1 MNFPKRIFFL
11 IPIIASLHAQSQV
24 LDLQKLDCKVSL
36 MQDTLILENS
46 RIKRVWLWNS
56 GDIISLKLEN
66 KQSQQSFKLLNDR
79 PDLQLQTQ
87 NVLASNAIINTEWV
101 NNSAQY
107 TKHLK
112 VIISYNLG
120 NLKIRKILKI
130 YPDCPTITT
139 EIFLKGNVKSDWFT
153 SNNIDNVVQLK
164 NVEEFAQPTNTGQ
177 LPITEQLFLQGKHH
191 QIKSVEF
198 FDVTDFNN
206 TLTQSTKVLSY
217 WFDFTLRGNLIFS
230 ENTETEEG
238 IFILKEAPHSRSQLY
253 YPGND
258 FIVGNGKIRM
268 VGLGVKASDLSDTV
282 WTKAYGYTTGVYV
295 KGEKNSVVALR
306 EYQKR
311 VRPLLADRDEMIM
324 LNTWGDRGKDT
335 KINEAFCLRELALAS
350 KLGITHF
357 QIDDGWQA
365 GKSENSAYGG
375 SFKNI
380 WSNPNYWE
388 PDSIKF
394 PEGFKNII
402 AKAKELNI
410 QICLWFNPSVQDN
423 FNDWE
428 KDAEAL
434 LNLYRIYGVK
444 TFKIDGLKIDT
455 KLAEMR
461 LRSLFDKVME
471 ESQWEIVLNLDAT
484 AGIRG
489 GYFAFNEYGN
499 CFLENRY
506 TDWQNYYPFWT
517 LRNLWMLAQYVPP
530 QNLQIEFLNNIR
542 SQDKYATTDRFAPKN
557 YTLDYLFAISA
568 MAQPLAWLEASNLP
582 PEAFTIGE
590 TIKKYQTIQHDL
602 HQGNIFPIGEEP
614 SGKSWTGFE
623 SIQQSHGYILV
634 FREDN
639 NQNTFKFKTRF
650 APNKKIKL
658 HPIIGSGKAFR
669 YKTDSEGQ
677 ISFSLPQ
684 KNSYALY
691 SID

>member
-1 MNFPKRIFFL
+1 MNILKGIIFL
-11 IPIIASLHAQSQV
+11 IPIFASLHAQSQIA
-24 LDLQKLDCKVSL
+24 DLQKLDCKVSL

-87 NVLASNAIINTEWV
+87 NVLASNTYFDAEWV
-101 NNSAQY
+101 DNSAQY
-107 TKHLK
+107 NQHLK

-153 SNNIDNVVQLK
+153 NNNIDNVVQLK

-295 KGEKNSVVALR
+295 KGERNAVVALR
-306 EYQKR
+306 DYQKR
-311 VRPLLADRDEMIM
+311 IRPLLAGRDEMIM

-335 KINEAFCLRELALAS
+335 KINEAFCLKELALAS

-365 GKSENSAYGG
+365 GKSANSAYGG

-471 ESQWEIVLNLDAT
+471 ESQWKIVLNLDAT
-484 AGIRG
+484 AGTRG

-542 SQDKYATTDRFAPKN
+542 NQDKYPPTDRFAPKN

-658 HPIIGSGKAFR
+658 QPIIGSGKAFR

-691 SID
+691 SIN